1 VAPFD
6 WQPRTRV
13 LFGAGTFGELG
24 ARAREL
30 ETRHTLLVCDAGIV
44 SSGYAAAARASL
56 EAAGIRVS
64 SFHDFAANPDSRML
78 EAGRDAAASLD
89 IDSFVALGGGSSLD
103 CAKGIN
109 LLLTNGGA
117 IADYR
122 GYGKASKPMLPM
134 IGVPTTAGTG
144 SEAQSYAV
152 IADAET
158 HLKMACGDPKLSF
171 KLAILDPALTWSQ
184 PASVTVATGFDA
196 LSHAVE
202 SFVTAKR
209 SPVSDMLAREAW
221 RLIDGNLERVIARA
235 DDAEARAAMLL
246 GAHYAGAAI
255 EQSML
260 GAAHACANPLTA
272 RYDITHGIAVS
283 LMLPSVVRWNASV
296 VGARYKELLAA
307 SAASRNGH
315 GPHAGAG
322 AGAEFEALAKRLE
335 DVRRAC
341 GFPGSLEEAGVPS
354 ADLESLARD
363 AAAQWTGNFNPRPL
377 DEAGAMEL
385 YRWAY

>member
-1 VAPFD
+1 VALFD

-30 ETRHTLLVCDAGIV
+30 NTRHTLLVCDAGIV

-64 SFHDFAANPDSRML
+64 SFHDFAVNPDSRMI
-78 EAGRDAAASLD
+78 EAGRDAAAALD
-89 IDSFVALGGGSSLD
+89 IDSLVALGGGSSLD

-117 IADYR
+117 IPDYR
-122 GYGKASKPMLPM
+122 GYGKAPKPMLPM
-134 IGVPTTAGTG
+134 IGIPTTAGTG

-158 HLKMACGDPKLSF
+158 HLKMACGDPKLAF
-171 KLAILDPALTWSQ
+171 AVAILDPALTWSQ
-184 PASVTVATGFDA
+184 PPSVTVATGFDA
-196 LSHAVE
+196 MSHAVE

-221 RLIDGNLERVIARA
+221 RLIDGNLERVIAKA
-235 DDAEARAAMLL
+235 DDADARAAMLL

-272 RYDITHGIAVS
+272 RYDITHGIAVA
-283 LMLPSVVRWNASV
+283 LMLPSVVRWNATV
-296 VGARYKELLAA
+296 VGSRYQELLAS

-315 GPHAGAG
+315 APTVE
-322 AGAEFEALAKRLE
+322 EFAKRLE
-335 DVRRAC
+335 DIRRAC
-341 GFPGSLEEAGVPS
+341 GFPGSLEEAGVPA

-363 AAAQWTGNFNPRPL
+363 AAPQWTGTFNPRPF
-377 DEAGAMEL
+377 DEGGALEL
-385 YRWAY
+385 YRKAF